1 MLSIAPAETLTSD
14 ALWVL
19 LQALA
24 EVRVAR
30 DALDGAAG
38 DVLTLSRDAE
48 WRSDGVAAL
57 RDTLGD
63 LATRTRVAAAD
74 AGLHETRIASVS
86 A

>member
-1 MLSIAPAETLTSD
+1 MLSIAPADTLTSD

-24 EVRVAR
+24 EVGVAR

-38 DVLTLSRDAE
+38 DVLALSHDAE
-48 WRSDGVAAL
+48 WRSDGVTAL
-57 RDTLGD
+57 RDTLSD
-63 LATRTRVAAAD
+63 LATRTRIAAAD
-74 AGLHETRIASVS
+74 AGLHEARIASVT

>member
-1 MLSIAPAETLTSD
+1 MLSIAPADALNSD

-30 DALDGAAG
+30 DALDGATG
-38 DVLTLSRDAE
+38 DVLALSHDAE
-48 WRSDGVAAL
+48 WRSDGVTSL
-57 RDTLGD
+57 RDTLRD

-74 AGLHETRIASVS
+74 AAVHETRIASVS

>member
-1 MLSIAPAETLTSD
+1 MLSIAPAGPLTSD

-30 DALDGAAG
+30 EALDGAAG
-38 DVLTLSRDAE
+38 DVLALSHDAE
-48 WRSDGVAAL
+48 WRSDGVTAL
-57 RDTLGD
+57 RDTLGG

-74 AGLHETRIASVS
+74 AGLHEAQIASVS